1 MSDLTAL
8 VVEVPEVEPLVQRWR
23 LRHDPSAARG
33 MPAHVT
39 VLYPLGPH
47 AEIRGSVAR
56 ICRAHRSFDV
66 AFDAV
71 ATFDRDVVW
80 LRPSPDSGLRAV
92 TAAAV
97 AAFPDWPPYGG
108 TIADPT
114 PHLTV
119 ADCDASIFDAV
130 LADVR
135 ADVEPRLPV
144 PVHVTG
150 AALFGESDEGRWVRL
165 ERFPFSAGA

>member
-1 MSDLTAL
+1 MRDRTAL
-8 VVEVPEVEPLVQRWR
+8 VVEVPEVEPLVHRWR
-23 LRHDPSAARG
+23 LRHDPTAARG

-39 VLYPLGPH
+39 VLYPLAPY
-47 AEIRGSVAR
+47 AEIRDAVAR
-56 ICRAHRSFDV
+56 LCRARRPFDV
-66 AFDAV
+66 TIDEV

-80 LRPSPDSGLRAV
+80 LRPTPGTELRAV
-92 TAAAV
+92 IAAAI
-97 AAFPDWPPYGG
+97 AAFPEWPPYGG

-130 LADVR
+130 LADIR

-144 PVHVTG
+144 PVHVTS
-150 AALFGESDEGRWVRL
+150 AALFGETDDRRWVRL
-165 ERFPFSAGA
+165 ERFPFSAGG